1 MEATN
6 GEGIDVILN
15 SLIGDLLDASWRI
28 IADGGTMVE
37 IGKKDIIDRNSLSM
51 EPFGRNAS
59 FRALDF
65 SYKEISD
72 ALIAEYVLS

>member
-1 MEATN
+1 MTITN

-15 SLIGDLLDASWRI
+15 SLIGDLLDATWRI

-51 EPFGRNAS
+51 EPFSRNAS
-59 FRALDF
+59 FKALDF
-65 SYKEISD
+65 SYKQISD
-72 ALIAEYVLS
+72 TLIAE